1 MKRFLSVLV
10 LALVVSFG
18 VSVFAVNDTDTQTIN
33 ISIPDIAV
41 LRATQNNVNLAVS
54 APVKADAGAKPLV
67 TEDVVGGYLRYT
79 SVTETGKSRSIT
91 VAITSGT
98 LPTGISILLTATAPA
113 GGTGTLGSSAGQIT
127 LSATAQNLITGI
139 TTGWTGTATSNGAEL
154 TYDLA
159 VDNASIVVGNSSV
172 VVTFTLTDAA

>member
-1 MKRFLSVLV
+1 M
-10 LALVVSFG
+10 
-18 VSVFAVNDTDTQTIN
+18 
-33 ISIPDIAV
+33 
-41 LRATQNNVNLAVS
+41 
-54 APVKADAGAKPLV
+54 
-67 TEDVVGGYLRYT
+67 
-79 SVTETGKSRSIT
+79 
-91 VAITSGT
+91 AITSGT
-98 LPTGISILLTATAPA
+98 LPTGISVLLTATAPA

-159 VDNASIVVGNSSV
+159 VDNASIAVGNSSV